1 MAKTWKKYEVMVLID
16 SDLGLDTI
24 EGMIE
29 RFREIIRTS
38 GGKVQRTVRWGIRNM
53 AFSIKRK
60 PKAYYA
66 VIEFAGEGPVSTNL
80 SHQLNLFDT
89 VIKFQIVKNAD
100 GIDPVD
106 LPDTEEVVD
115 QVVRTVEEVM
125 PILSRD
131 DDEEEEMGDDED
143 RD

>member
-16 SDLGLDTI
+16 SDLGQDTI
-24 EGMIE
+24 DGMIE
-29 RFREIIRTS
+29 RFREIIRST
-38 GGKVQRTVRWGIRNM
+38 GGKVQKTIRWGIRTM

-66 VIEFAGEGPVSTNL
+66 IIEFAGEGPVSTNL
-80 SHQLNLFDT
+80 SHQLNLLDT

-100 GIDPVD
+100 GVDPVD

-115 QVVRTVEEVM
+115 QVVRSIEEV
-125 PILSRD
+125 PAISIRD
-131 DDEEEEMGDDED
+131 EDEEEELDDEEE